1 MHWRR
6 KNSNSNGSGG
16 SICSP
21 NSWLSLFS
29 SSSRWGLSQVD
40 ISGNIVCVRT
50 YFLFCFIFQHWIH
63 CSNQR
68 QPKSA
73 HLYFVLSQ
81 IDKQLRMFCIYI
93 RWDPA
98 YTEQKQGN
106 FVRAVFPRFPG
117 DFSNSMSSFCRQT
130 FCKLHLKRISSYFKS
145 VSFTPTWF
153 LDFKGD
159 S

>member
-1 MHWRR
+1 MVLVYLYVHQIV
-6 KNSNSNGSGG
+6 GYYY
-16 SICSP
+16 
-21 NSWLSLFS
+21 FHHHQ
-29 SSSRWGLSQVD
+29 SSRWELSQVD

-145 VSFTPTWF
+145 VSFTPT
-153 LDFKGD
+153 
-159 S
+159 